1 MDFQILEN
9 NFTDF
14 FKYEDW
20 GNAPK
25 IKRIVWNEEQ
35 IKMQILVVTEWK
47 MITFYRKC
55 VHTY

>member
-14 FKYEDW
+14 FKNGDW
-20 GNAPK
+20 GNAQK

-35 IKMQILVVTEWK
+35 IKMQILVVTECK